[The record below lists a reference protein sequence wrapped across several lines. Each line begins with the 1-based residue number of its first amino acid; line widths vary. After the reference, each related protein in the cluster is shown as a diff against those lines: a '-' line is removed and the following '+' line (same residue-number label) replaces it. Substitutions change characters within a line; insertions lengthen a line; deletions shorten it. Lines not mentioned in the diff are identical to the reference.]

1 MPLPIPILRQGPY
14 LIASLQS
21 VLTDEEW
28 LELRAQ
34 LADRVRGAR
43 SRAVIIDVSSVDLL
57 DSFATRMLRSI
68 AQITRLRGA
77 ETVIVGIAPDVAFA
91 MVQLGLTLEGISTVL
106 DLDEAMELLQARL
119 TLPGNAR

>member
-1 MPLPIPILRQGPY
+1 MPSPIPILRQGPN

-28 LELRAQ
+28 LLLRNELAH
-34 LADRVRGAR
+34 RVHEAR
-43 SRAVIIDVSSVDLL
+43 SRGVIIDVSSVDLI

-77 ETVIVGIAPDVAFA
+77 DTVIVGVAPDVAFA
-91 MVQLGLTLEGISTVL
+91 MVQLGLTLEDISTAL
-106 DLDEAMELLQARL
+106 DLDEAIELLHERSSSQAL
-119 TLPGNAR
+119 GH

>member
-1 MPLPIPILRQGPY
+1 MPSQIPILRQGPY

-21 VLTDEEW
+21 VLTDDEW
-28 LELRAQ
+28 LELRSQ
-34 LADRVRGAR
+34 LAQRVRDAR

-119 TLPGNAR
+119 AMQGNAR

>member
-106 DLDEAMELLQARL
+106 DLDEAMELLKARL
-119 TLPGNAR
+119 APPGNAR